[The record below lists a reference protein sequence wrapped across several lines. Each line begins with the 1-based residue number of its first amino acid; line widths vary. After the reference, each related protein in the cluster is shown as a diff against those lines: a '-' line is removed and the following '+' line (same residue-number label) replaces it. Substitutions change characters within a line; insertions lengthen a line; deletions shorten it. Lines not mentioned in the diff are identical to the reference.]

1 MERVDPQSGV
11 AIIKIGKAVATLPK
25 SEQVGERVLREGDKI
40 KVLVAGIRDLD
51 NPENEQRRGGP
62 KAMISRTSPEL
73 VKRLFEQ
80 EVPEIADGLIS
91 IKKIARIP
99 GDHAKVA
106 VESDDERIDPVGSC
120 VGVKGSRIHSIVR
133 ELRNENIDVI
143 NYTSNLSL
151 FISRAL
157 SPAKIV
163 SITTDDVNK
172 RAEVYIRPE
181 DVSFAIGKGGTN
193 IKLASKLTG
202 YNIEVFRHVE
212 GGATEEEDI
221 YLDEFSDEIE
231 QWVLDIFKE
240 NGYDTARRVLAA
252 SRDELIQKTDLEEET
267 IDNVIAV
274 LKAEFEE

>member
-1 MERVDPQSGV
+1 
-11 AIIKIGKAVATLPK
+11 
-25 SEQVGERVLREGDKI
+25 
-40 KVLVAGIRDLD
+40 
-51 NPENEQRRGGP
+51 
-62 KAMISRTSPEL
+62 
-73 VKRLFEQ
+73 
-80 EVPEIADGLIS
+80 
-91 IKKIARIP
+91 ARIP